1 MDTSVEMQAP
11 ENDPSADQATPEMEQ
26 IEEESVE

>member
-1 MDTSVEMQAP
+1 MDTSVAIQAP

-26 IEEESVE
+26 LEKESG